1 MKTFTLTIIVL
12 ITYIIQT
19 TIIQNFNILGIYPN
33 LFLIVTCGVAFLFG
47 SFSGGITGLSL
58 GLLND
63 FYQGRNIGLYAILGL
78 YFGIVLGQFNKRFF
92 KDNYLVVLIL
102 IILSTLFYELFI
114 YLFGVIIYSQ
124 NFDFMRLIVKLLLIM
139 VTNIIAGIMV
149 YPILLKVN
157 LSFEIDRNIFKY

>member
-1 MKTFTLTIIVL
+1 MLTIIVV

-19 TIIQNFNILGIYPN
+19 TLIQNFNIMGIYPN
-33 LFLIVTCGVAFLFG
+33 LFLIVTCGIAFLFG
-47 SFSGGITGLSL
+47 SFSGGVTGLSL

-78 YFGIVLGQFNKRFF
+78 YLGIILGQFNKRFF

-102 IILSTLFYELFI
+102 IVLSTVFYELFI
-114 YLFGVIIYSQ
+114 YLFGVIVYSQ
-124 NFDFMRLIVKLLLIM
+124 NFDFIRLIVKLFLIT
-139 VTNIIAGIMV
+139 VTNVIAVTII

-157 LSFEIDRNIFKY
+157 LGFEIDRNIFKY